1 MPALLTPTK
10 AKILSAST
18 LAGYRVRSTENE
30 DWGTIEELMI
40 DSSDGNIA
48 FAVLSLGAFP
58 GLQDKL
64 LAVPWDLLS
73 LNAGDRVLVLRTDRE
88 TIQSA
93 PAFEQDDWPDFTDH
107 SWGDA
112 IKNHYGPKQYSYFE
126 D

>member
-1 MPALLTPTK
+1 MPALLNPTK
-10 AKILSAST
+10 TKILSAST

-40 DSSDGNIA
+40 DGSDGNIA
-48 FAVLSLGAFP
+48 FAVLSLGCFP
-58 GLQDKL
+58 GLADKL
-64 LAVPWDLLS
+64 LAVPWDLLT
-73 LNAGDRVLVLRTDRE
+73 LNAHERVLVLKTDRE

-107 SWGDA
+107 AWGAA
-112 IKNHYGPKQYSYFE
+112 IKNHFATKQYSYYE